1 LDDVEVAVAFSFDNK
16 VLNNARAFHPRP
28 RVTAQV
34 LSIEGGLS
42 LT

>member
-16 VLNNARAFHPRP
+16 VLNNAGAFPRP
-28 RVTAQV
+28 RVTGQL
-34 LSIEGGLS
+34 LSIDGGLS